1 MAINKATDAEGTLSG
16 QHGDTMTLKDLI
28 LSVSRRWLL
37 VGSVGGF
44 VFALVIAWTFLA
56 TPLYQSTAVLRIMD
70 DRSGTG
76 LAQQLGDV
84 PGAEL
89 LGFDRDELESE
100 IGVLRSWRLT
110 EGVVDSLALTVEVKK
125 PSGIRGEILEVVA
138 VGDPEWEG
146 KLSLR
151 HEGDGVYS
159 VRVKEPRN
167 PRRTLDPVRAGEVIE
182 IEGYQLRL
190 SPELLADP
198 PENIRINI
206 LLHYQAVDDLR
217 DDLDI
222 RRQEIGSRLVDI
234 SHTIPD
240 RKMAA
245 EIVNTL
251 VAEYTV
257 YKTQTEQA
265 EAQYTVIELRNEVT
279 DYAEQLVLAEEE
291 LRIYQEENRV
301 VALEAEAGEIYR
313 RYAELLIERDKFEVE
328 RSSLSQLLALVEAR
342 ATEGGGEPTEVD
354 PAAYRQLA
362 TFPTLISN
370 EAIQNL
376 LMGLQDLE
384 NERSTLRIL
393 RQEEN
398 RDVRQLTERIGELEG
413 QLFRLGTNY
422 LESLDGYLVS
432 ITGAVDTISYE
443 LQELP
448 EREMGYLR
456 LLRNREVLDE
466 ALLMLKSQL
475 RIAEVQDA
483 VRDEGVRIV
492 DVGVVAPEEEPEFP
506 KPVINLLLGFIL
518 ALALAVSAALVRE
531 VW

>member
-1 MAINKATDAEGTLSG
+1 MAVNQA
-16 QHGDTMTLKDLI
+16 GDSEKIPAGHNGDSMTLKDLI
-28 LSVSRRWLL
+28 LSVSQRWLL
-37 VGSVGGF
+37 VGSVGGL
-44 VFALVIAWTFLA
+44 VFALVVAWTFLA
-56 TPLYQSTAVLRIMD
+56 TPLYESTAVLRIMD

-76 LAQQLGDV
+76 LTQQLGDM

-100 IGVLRSWRLT
+100 VGVLRSWRLS
-110 EGVVDSLALTVEVKK
+110 EAVVDSLALTVAVKR
-125 PSGIRGEILEVVA
+125 PPGIREEVLEVMA

-146 KLSLR
+146 KLTLR
-151 HEGDGVYS
+151 HEGEGGYS
-159 VRVKEPRN
+159 VRVKEPRS
-167 PRRTLDPVRAGEVIE
+167 PRRTLDPVRTGEAIE

-251 VAEYTV
+251 VTEYTV
-257 YKTQTEQA
+257 YKTQTEQN
-265 EAQYTVIELRNEVT
+265 EAQYTVRELRDEVAT
-279 DYAEQLVLAEEE
+279 YTERLILAEEE
-291 LRIYQEENRV
+291 LRNYQEDNRV

-328 RSSLSQLLALVEAR
+328 RSSLSQLLTLVETR
-342 ATEGGGEPTEVD
+342 ANEGTGEPTEVD
-354 PAAYRQLA
+354 PTAYRQLA

-398 RDVRQLTERIGELEG
+398 RDVRQLTERIEELES
-413 QLFRLGTNY
+413 QLFRLGSNY

-432 ITGAVDTISYE
+432 LTGAADSISSE

-448 EREMGYLR
+448 EREMNYIR

-466 ALLMLKSQL
+466 ALLMLKTQL

-483 VRDEGVRIV
+483 VRDEGVRVV
-492 DVGVVAPEEEPEFP
+492 DIGVVAPEDEPEFP
-506 KPVINLLLGFIL
+506 NPVVNLMLGAIL
-518 ALALAVSAALVRE
+518 ALALGVSTALVHE

>member
-1 MAINKATDAEGTLSG
+1 MAVNQAGDSEGVPTG

-28 LSVSRRWLL
+28 LQRVSALAPRRVSRRFCVRACDRLDLPCNPTIPEHRRSAHHGRPLW
-37 VGSVGGF
+37 S
-44 VFALVIAWTFLA
+44 WPSA
-56 TPLYQSTAVLRIMD
+56 TTRGRAR
-70 DRSGTG
+70 
-76 LAQQLGDV
+76 
-84 PGAEL
+84 AEL

-206 LLHYQAVDDLR
+206 LLRYQAVDDLR

-265 EAQYTVIELRNEVT
+265 EAQYTSDRT
-279 DYAEQLVLAEEE
+279 
-291 LRIYQEENRV
+291 
-301 VALEAEAGEIYR
+301 
-313 RYAELLIERDKFEVE
+313 
-328 RSSLSQLLALVEAR
+328 
-342 ATEGGGEPTEVD
+342 P
-354 PAAYRQLA
+354 
-362 TFPTLISN
+362 
-370 EAIQNL
+370 
-376 LMGLQDLE
+376 
-384 NERSTLRIL
+384 
-393 RQEEN
+393 
-398 RDVRQLTERIGELEG
+398 
-413 QLFRLGTNY
+413 
-422 LESLDGYLVS
+422 
-432 ITGAVDTISYE
+432 
-443 LQELP
+443 
-448 EREMGYLR
+448 
-456 LLRNREVLDE
+456 
-466 ALLMLKSQL
+466 
-475 RIAEVQDA
+475 
-483 VRDEGVRIV
+483 
-492 DVGVVAPEEEPEFP
+492 
-506 KPVINLLLGFIL
+506 
-518 ALALAVSAALVRE
+518 
-531 VW
+531 

>member
-1 MAINKATDAEGTLSG
+1 MAMNKATDAEGTLSG
-16 QHGDTMTLKDLI
+16 QHGDSMTLKELI

-37 VGSVGGF
+37 VGSVGSF
-44 VFALVIAWTFLA
+44 VFALVVAWTFLA

-70 DRSGTG
+70 DRSGTN
-76 LAQQLGDV
+76 LAQQLGDM

-100 IGVLRSWRLT
+100 IGVLHSWRLT
-110 EGVVDSLALTVEVKK
+110 EAVVDSLALTVDVKR
-125 PSGIRGEILEVVA
+125 PSGIREEVLEVMA

-146 KLSLR
+146 KLTLR
-151 HEGDGVYS
+151 HEGEGGYS

-167 PRRTLDPVRAGEVIE
+167 PRRTLDPVLSGEVIE

-198 PENIRINI
+198 PKNIRINI
-206 LLHYQAVDDLR
+206 LLRYQAVDDLR

-251 VAEYTV
+251 VAEYTI

-265 EAQYTVIELRNEVT
+265 EARFTVRELRDEVVA
-279 DYAEQLVLAEEE
+279 YAEQLVLAEEE
-291 LRIYQEENRV
+291 LRSYQEENRV

-313 RYAELLIERDKFEVE
+313 RYAELLIERDKFVVE

>member
-1 MAINKATDAEGTLSG
+1 MAVNKATDSEGAPTG
-16 QHGDTMTLKDLI
+16 QHGDSMTLKELI
-28 LSVSRRWLL
+28 LSVSRRWIL

-44 VFALVIAWTFLA
+44 VFALVVAWTFLS

-76 LAQQLGDV
+76 LAQQLGDM

-125 PSGIRGEILEVVA
+125 PSGIRGETLEVVA
-138 VGDPEWEG
+138 VGNPEWEG
-146 KLSLR
+146 KLTLR
-151 HEGDGVYS
+151 HEGEGGYS

-167 PRRTLDPVRAGEVIE
+167 PRRTLDPVRTGEVIE

-198 PENIRINI
+198 PETIRINI
-206 LLHYQAVDDLR
+206 LLRYQAVDDLR

-257 YKTQTEQA
+257 YKTETEQT
-265 EAQYTVIELRNEVT
+265 EAQYTVRELRDEVAA
-279 DYAEQLVLAEEE
+279 YAEQLVLAEEE
-291 LRIYQEENRV
+291 LRSYQEENRV

-342 ATEGGGEPTEVD
+342 ATEEGGEPTEVN

-398 RDVRQLTERIGELEG
+398 QDVRQLTERIGELEG

-432 ITGAVDTISYE
+432 ITSAVDTISYE

-506 KPVINLLLGFIL
+506 KPVTNLLLGFIL